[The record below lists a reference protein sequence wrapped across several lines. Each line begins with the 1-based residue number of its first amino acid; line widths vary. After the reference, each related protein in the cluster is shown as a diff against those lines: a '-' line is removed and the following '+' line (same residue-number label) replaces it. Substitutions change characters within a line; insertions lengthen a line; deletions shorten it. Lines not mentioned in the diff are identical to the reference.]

1 MTMDIQE
8 FTKKK
13 AYLYHL
19 TDKDNL
25 ANILETKE
33 ILSTE
38 SIVNLTNWDNQQK
51 NKFLSHRRKDH
62 EIINTPTGNYKIRDQ
77 KPISLT
83 NLVKCLTKGITT
95 GEFFKLL
102 NMRVFFWPTLKRLE
116 SHYNRY
122 ASESPIIHKVESSDL
137 FNINSN
143 PEFCR
148 LNSGATRS
156 NSHLKGAP
164 PERGINTF
172 LSAEKYNLRI
182 SQVAEVTFPTR
193 CILPSKFY
201 IGKTPSGPWKEI
213 NL

>member
-1 MTMDIQE
+1 MDKQE

-25 ANILETKE
+25 ANILKTKQ

-38 SIVNLTNWDNQQK
+38 SIINLTSWDEEQK
-51 NKFLSHRRKDH
+51 DNFLSKRRKVH
-62 EIINTPTGNYKIRDQ
+62 EVINTSTTNFKIRDQ

-83 NLVKCLTKGITT
+83 NLVKCLSKGITT

-102 NMRVFFWPTLKRLE
+102 NMRVFFWPTIKRLE
-116 SHYNRY
+116 SHYKRY
-122 ASESPIIHKVESSDL
+122 AGENPIIIKVETSEI
-137 FNINSN
+137 FKINSN

-156 NSHLKGAP
+156 NSHLNGAP
-164 PERGINTF
+164 PERGIDTF
-172 LSAEKYNLRI
+172 LPAERSNLKV
-182 SQVAEVTFPTR
+182 SQVAEVTFPAK
-193 CILPSKFY
+193 CSLPSKLY
-201 IGKTPSGPWKEI
+201 IGKTPAGPWEEI